1 MLALIDDH
9 GFARVG
15 ELGETFGVS
24 DVTVRADL
32 DELDRQKAIRRV
44 HGGAVIRSRH
54 LRAEP
59 TFEQAI
65 GASAD
70 EKATI
75 GLLAAMLVQTGQSV
89 LLDVG
94 STALAVAESLVARV
108 ARGELA
114 DVVVI
119 TNGLSIALALEP
131 GVVAGGLTVIVSGGT
146 LRPQQH
152 SLVEPLAS
160 SMLRGL
166 HADLAFIGCNGVD
179 GAFGVTNVNLPE
191 AQVKRVM
198 LESAS
203 RSVVVADR
211 SKLGQ
216 VHLGTVGALAEFDAL
231 VTGPAPVTATPAPG
245 RDAVAAVA
253 ALTALAAPGRDAAL
267 DALADALD
275 RAGLLVITD
284 PATAACF

>member
-1 MLALIDDH
+1 MAEPENDQQLPAALRRERMLAVIDER

-32 DELDRQKAIRRV
+32 DELDRLKAIRRV

-54 LRAEP
+54 LQAEP
-59 TFEQAI
+59 TFEQAM
-65 GASAD
+65 GASAA
-70 EKATI
+70 EKRRI
-75 GLLAAMLVQTGQSV
+75 GELCASLVEPGQSV

-94 STALAVAESLVARV
+94 STALAVAEALVAR
-108 ARGELA
+108 EDLS

-131 GVVAGGLTVIVSGGT
+131 GVVVGRLTVIVTGGT

-160 SMLRGL
+160 PLLRGL

-179 GAFGVTNVNLPE
+179 GALGVTNVNLPE
-191 AQVKRVM
+191 AQVKRLM

-203 RSVVVADR
+203 RAVVIADR

-216 VHLGTVGALAEFDAL
+216 VHLGTVGALGEFDAL
-231 VTGPAPVTATPAPG
+231 VTGAAGGGPAGAAGAVGGGAP
-245 RDAVAAVA
+245 
-253 ALTALAAPGRDAAL
+253 
-267 DALADALD
+267 DALAEAFEQ
-275 RAGLLVITD
+275 AGLLVITD
-284 PATAACF
+284 PATAARF

>member
-1 MLALIDDH
+1 MLAVIDER

-32 DELDRQKAIRRV
+32 DELDRLKAIRRV
-44 HGGAVIRSRH
+44 HGGAVIRSRQ
-54 LRAEP
+54 LQAEP
-59 TFEQAI
+59 TLEQAI
-65 GASAD
+65 GASTA
-70 EKATI
+70 EKTTI
-75 GLLAAMLVQTGQSV
+75 GTLAASLVRPGQSV

-94 STALAVAESLVARV
+94 STALAVAESLVAR
-108 ARGELA
+108 GDLS

-119 TNGLSIALALEP
+119 TNGLRIALALEP
-131 GVVAGGLTVIVSGGT
+131 GVVAGRLTVIVSGGT

-160 SMLRGL
+160 SMIRGL

-179 GAFGVTNVNLPE
+179 GALGVTNLNLPE
-191 AQVKRVM
+191 AQVKRLM

-203 RSVVVADR
+203 RAVIIADR

-216 VHLGTVGALAEFDAL
+216 VHLGTVGSLREFDAL
-231 VTGPAPVTATPAPG
+231 VTG
-245 RDAVAAVA
+245 AA
-253 ALTALAAPGRDAAL
+253 AAP
-267 DALADALD
+267 DALAEEYEQ
-275 RAGLLVITD
+275 AGLLVVTD
-284 PATAACF
+284 AASAARF